1 MSGSVLHSTTLAAG
15 DHDSSHCTAPAVV
28 RPSDSAVPPLT
39 WDVFCHV
46 IDNWGDVGVCWR
58 LCRQLAAAG
67 QRVRLWIDEADALDW
82 MAPGA
87 RAGRVSG
94 VQVHPWPSQRSEHP
108 PPHMPPADV
117 LVEAFGCHVP
127 DAWVA
132 ALLPPTGRDGRPTV
146 WLNLE
151 YLSAEPWVARSHG
164 LPSPVLSGPLTGRTK
179 WFFFPGF
186 TPDTG
191 GLLREADL
199 GARQQGFDAARW
211 RAAYGSHDGPW
222 VSVFTYEPAAL
233 ATLQRQP
240 ALAAAHWL
248 VAPGR
253 SAVHWGRLGTP
264 LPAAAR
270 VTHCAPVP
278 QDAFDERLWAC
289 DLNLV
294 RGEDSLVRAL
304 WAGRAFLWQLYPQ
317 DDGAHHDKLEAFLA
331 WLDAPADWQAWL
343 RAWNGIPGPDLPA
356 LTPTRLAQ
364 WQAAARATRD
374 RLWAQDDLLTRLLA
388 FVHERRA
395 KIRRLSFASTL
406 RHS

>member
-1 MSGSVLHSTTLAAG
+1 MSDPVLHSTAPATG
-15 DHDSSHCTAPAVV
+15 GRDSAHCTAPAAP
-28 RPSDSAVPPLT
+28 RSPPAASPPLT

-58 LCRQLAAAG
+58 LCQQLATAG
-67 QRVRLWIDEADALDW
+67 QRVRLWIDDADALDW

-87 RAGRVSG
+87 RAGQMPG
-94 VQVHPWPSQRSEHP
+94 VQIHPWPRDRADCP
-108 PPHMPPADV
+108 PPSLPPADV

-132 ALLPPTGRDGRPTV
+132 ALLPPAGRDGRPTV

-164 LPSPVLSGPLTGRTK
+164 LPSPVLSGPLAGRTK

-199 GARQQGFDAARW
+199 AQRQARFDAQAW
-211 RAAYGSHDGPW
+211 RAASGPHDGPW
-222 VSVFTYEPAAL
+222 VSLFCYEPGAL
-233 ATLQRQP
+233 PRLVAQP
-240 ALAAAHWL
+240 ALASAQWLIAA
-248 VAPGR
+248 GR
-253 SAVHWGRLGTP
+253 SAAAWAALAPP
-264 LPAAAR
+264 LPSGAAAR
-270 VTHCAPVP
+270 VLENVP
-278 QDAFDERLWAC
+278 QPGFDERLWAC

-343 RAWNGIPGPDLPA
+343 RAWNGVPGVDPPA
-356 LTPTRLAQ
+356 LTTERLAR
-364 WQAAARATRD
+364 WQAAARAARD
-374 RLWAQDDLLTRLLA
+374 RLWTQDDLLTRLLA
-388 FVHERRA
+388 FVYGRRG
-395 KIRRLSFASTL
+395 TM
-406 RHS
+406 